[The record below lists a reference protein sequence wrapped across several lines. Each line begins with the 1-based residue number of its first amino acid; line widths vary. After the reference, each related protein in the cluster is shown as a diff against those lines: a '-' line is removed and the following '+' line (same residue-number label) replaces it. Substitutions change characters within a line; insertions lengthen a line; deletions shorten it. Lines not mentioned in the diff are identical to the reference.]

1 MQQDSLRE
9 GLALLANPN
18 VLKLFIAYLIS
29 FTGTAMAPIAMAFG
43 VLELTGSTA
52 DASYVIAAPAVAA
65 TIILLIGGVV
75 ADRTSRQRGIVI
87 AEVVA
92 MAAQLAMG
100 WLFLSEQATLP
111 LLIVLMLINGA
122 AIAFH
127 SPASSGLIIQLVER
141 HQLQSINA
149 LLGMARHGALALGA
163 ALGGLLV
170 ATVGPGWTLLM
181 DGISFGLSAVLVL
194 SMRPQAQ
201 TKNAPVTVVT
211 ELREG
216 WQEFTSH
223 TWLWTVVL
231 QFALLVAA
239 LEAFFGLIGPAITQ
253 QYMNGSKDWGYLV
266 ASFGIGTVLGGFIAM
281 RLKPRYP
288 MRFGVICILSFAL
301 LPLAMI
307 APLDLSVLMV
317 LALLVGVADQQFSVI
332 WYTTLQTRIPPAMLS
347 RVSAYDHMGSIALAP
362 LGILAGGLIYEQLGP
377 TITLILTS
385 VLVVVPTIAV
395 LFVRDVWQM
404 RATDSPLR

>member
-52 DASYVIAAPAVAA
+52 DAFYVIAAPAVAA

-75 ADRTSRQRGIVI
+75 ADRTSRQRVIVI

-163 ALGGLLV
+163 ALGGLLE
-170 ATVGPGWTLLM
+170 ATVGPDWTLM
-181 DGISFGLSAVLVL
+181 IDGISFGLSAVLVL
-194 SMRPQAQ
+194 SMRPQA
-201 TKNAPVTVVT
+201 
-211 ELREG
+211 
-216 WQEFTSH
+216 
-223 TWLWTVVL
+223 
-231 QFALLVAA
+231 
-239 LEAFFGLIGPAITQ
+239 
-253 QYMNGSKDWGYLV
+253 
-266 ASFGIGTVLGGFIAM
+266 
-281 RLKPRYP
+281 
-288 MRFGVICILSFAL
+288 
-301 LPLAMI
+301 
-307 APLDLSVLMV
+307 
-317 LALLVGVADQQFSVI
+317 
-332 WYTTLQTRIPPAMLS
+332 
-347 RVSAYDHMGSIALAP
+347 
-362 LGILAGGLIYEQLGP
+362 
-377 TITLILTS
+377 
-385 VLVVVPTIAV
+385 
-395 LFVRDVWQM
+395 
-404 RATDSPLR
+404 

>member
-75 ADRTSRQRGIVI
+75 ADRTSRQRVIVI

-163 ALGGLLV
+163 ALGGLLE
-170 ATVGPGWTLLM
+170 ATVGPDWTLM
-181 DGISFGLSAVLVL
+181 IDGISFGLSAVLVL
-194 SMRPQAQ
+194 SMRPQA
-201 TKNAPVTVVT
+201 
-211 ELREG
+211 
-216 WQEFTSH
+216 
-223 TWLWTVVL
+223 
-231 QFALLVAA
+231 
-239 LEAFFGLIGPAITQ
+239 
-253 QYMNGSKDWGYLV
+253 
-266 ASFGIGTVLGGFIAM
+266 
-281 RLKPRYP
+281 
-288 MRFGVICILSFAL
+288 
-301 LPLAMI
+301 
-307 APLDLSVLMV
+307 
-317 LALLVGVADQQFSVI
+317 
-332 WYTTLQTRIPPAMLS
+332 
-347 RVSAYDHMGSIALAP
+347 
-362 LGILAGGLIYEQLGP
+362 
-377 TITLILTS
+377 
-385 VLVVVPTIAV
+385 
-395 LFVRDVWQM
+395 
-404 RATDSPLR
+404 

>member
-52 DASYVIAAPAVAA
+52 DAFYVIAAPAVAA

-75 ADRTSRQRGIVI
+75 AYRTSRQRVIVI

-163 ALGGLLV
+163 ALGGLLE
-170 ATVGPGWTLLM
+170 ATVGPDWTLM
-181 DGISFGLSAVLVL
+181 INGISFGLSAVLVL
-194 SMRPQAQ
+194 SMRPQA
-201 TKNAPVTVVT
+201 
-211 ELREG
+211 
-216 WQEFTSH
+216 
-223 TWLWTVVL
+223 
-231 QFALLVAA
+231 
-239 LEAFFGLIGPAITQ
+239 
-253 QYMNGSKDWGYLV
+253 
-266 ASFGIGTVLGGFIAM
+266 
-281 RLKPRYP
+281 
-288 MRFGVICILSFAL
+288 
-301 LPLAMI
+301 
-307 APLDLSVLMV
+307 
-317 LALLVGVADQQFSVI
+317 
-332 WYTTLQTRIPPAMLS
+332 
-347 RVSAYDHMGSIALAP
+347 
-362 LGILAGGLIYEQLGP
+362 
-377 TITLILTS
+377 
-385 VLVVVPTIAV
+385 
-395 LFVRDVWQM
+395 
-404 RATDSPLR
+404 